1 MSMSTFTIVKNGVFA
16 ALLLAGA
23 AWYVVNFIWA
33 ESRVKALCSQIKP
46 GMPMAELKAFGLQ
59 HGLGPQPGKEF
70 GIVFMG
76 ERKTNG
82 RYSCKIFLEAGVVKT
97 AEYNSGQ

>member
-1 MSMSTFTIVKNGVFA
+1 MAMSKFNIIKNVVFA
-16 ALLLAGA
+16 LLLLAGV
-23 AWYVVNFIWA
+23 AWYMVNFTWA
-33 ESRVKALCSQIKP
+33 ESRVKDLCRQIQP
-46 GMPMAELKAFGLQ
+46 GMSLDALKAFGLQ
-59 HGLGPQPGKEF
+59 HGLGPQPTKAF

-82 RYSCKIFLEAGVVKT
+82 RYGCKIFLEAGVVKT